1 VFWGGRGVGGEG
13 EGWGVECGGF
23 GAGGGEGSVLMVV
36 GRGGRD
42 GVWGDVSYGMF
53 ENDVEREGW
62 MGDVR
67 LEGAW
72 SVRMERIGL

>member
-1 VFWGGRGVGGEG
+1 
-13 EGWGVECGGF
+13 
-23 GAGGGEGSVLMVV
+23 MVV